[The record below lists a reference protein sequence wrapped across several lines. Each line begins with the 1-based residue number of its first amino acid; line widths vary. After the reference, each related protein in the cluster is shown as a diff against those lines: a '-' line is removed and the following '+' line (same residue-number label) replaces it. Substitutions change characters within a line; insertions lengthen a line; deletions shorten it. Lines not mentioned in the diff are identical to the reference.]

1 MPSIKTTMTTGS
13 YKSASDPRLESYTP
27 PNVQPTITSN
37 DPTRQI
43 NSYTIGLGQRPQ
55 GDDEFDAAL
64 KKLENTF
71 NVLIDRLN
79 ALEGS
84 LKVLQET
91 NKKLESTVALLD
103 PFKEF
108 RENQQS
114 SVATSFKEPLVL
126 TPDMEVK
133 DGHK

>member
-13 YKSASDPRLESYTP
+13 YKSASDPRLE
-27 PNVQPTITSN
+27 N
-37 DPTRQI
+37 DLP
-43 NSYTIGLGQRPQ
+43 LGQLPQ
-55 GDDEFDAAL
+55 GNDEFDAAL

-103 PFKEF
+103 PFKNF
-108 RENQQS
+108 R
-114 SVATSFKEPLVL
+114 EPLVL
-126 TPDMEVK
+126 TEEMEVK

>member
-1 MPSIKTTMTTGS
+1 MAIILEP
-13 YKSASDPRLESYTP
+13 KSNGVSTESN
-27 PNVQPTITSN
+27 PNYENHTQGGLP
-37 DPTRQI
+37 
-43 NSYTIGLGQRPQ
+43 LGQLPQ
-55 GDDEFDAAL
+55 GNDEFDAAL

-103 PFKEF
+103 PFKQF

-114 SVATSFKEPLVL
+114 SVATSLKEPLVL

>member
-13 YKSASDPRLESYTP
+13 YKSASDPRLDDTFP
-27 PNVQPTITSN
+27 
-37 DPTRQI
+37 
-43 NSYTIGLGQRPQ
+43 LGQLPQ
-55 GDDEFDAAL
+55 GNDEFDAAL

-71 NVLIDRLN
+71 NVLVDRLN

>member
-1 MPSIKTTMTTGS
+1 MSMAIILEP
-13 YKSASDPRLESYTP
+13 KSNGVSTES
-27 PNVQPTITSN
+27 NPTYENHTQGGL
-37 DPTRQI
+37 P
-43 NSYTIGLGQRPQ
+43 LGQRPQ
-55 GDDEFDAAL
+55 GDDEFDVAL

-84 LKVLQET
+84 LNVLKET
-91 NKKLESTVALLD
+91 NKKLVATVELMD
-103 PFKEF
+103 PFKQF
-108 RENQQS
+108 RENE
-114 SVATSFKEPLVL
+114 KKINEGPLVL

>member
-1 MPSIKTTMTTGS
+1 MPSIKTTSTTS
-13 YKSASDPRLESYTP
+13 SFNIDDPKRYDQLP
-27 PNVQPTITSN
+27 
-37 DPTRQI
+37 
-43 NSYTIGLGQRPQ
+43 LGQRPQ

-71 NVLIDRLN
+71 NVLVDRLN

-91 NKKLESTVALLD
+91 NQKLESTVALLD
-103 PFKEF
+103 PFKNF
-108 RENQQS
+108 R
-114 SVATSFKEPLVL
+114 EPLVL
-126 TPDMEVK
+126 TEEMEVK

>member
-13 YKSASDPRLESYTP
+13 YKSASDPRLENALP
-27 PNVQPTITSN
+27 
-37 DPTRQI
+37 
-43 NSYTIGLGQRPQ
+43 LGQLPQ
-55 GDDEFDAAL
+55 GNDEFDAAL

-71 NVLIDRLN
+71 NVLVDRLN

-103 PFKEF
+103 PFKNF
-108 RENQQS
+108 R
-114 SVATSFKEPLVL
+114 EPLVL
-126 TPDMEVK
+126 TEDMEVK
-133 DGHK
+133 EPSWKDLVKEENNGHK

>member
-1 MPSIKTTMTTGS
+1 MEIIQKPKVNGVTTDSSTT
-13 YKSASDPRLESYTP
+13 LTT
-27 PNVQPTITSN
+27 NVP
-37 DPTRQI
+37 
-43 NSYTIGLGQRPQ
+43 LGQRPQ

-103 PFKEF
+103 PFKNF
-108 RENQQS
+108 R
-114 SVATSFKEPLVL
+114 EPLVL
-126 TPDMEVK
+126 TEDMEVK
-133 DGHK
+133 DDS

>member
-13 YKSASDPRLESYTP
+13 YKSASDPRLDDAFP
-27 PNVQPTITSN
+27 
-37 DPTRQI
+37 
-43 NSYTIGLGQRPQ
+43 LGQLPQ
-55 GDDEFDAAL
+55 GNDEFDAAL

-103 PFKEF
+103 PSKQFK
-108 RENQQS
+108 ENQQS
-114 SVATSFKEPLVL
+114 SVATSFTSPLVL
-126 TPDMEVK
+126 TSEMEVK

>member
-1 MPSIKTTMTTGS
+1 MTMETNTN
-13 YKSASDPRLESYTP
+13 
-27 PNVQPTITSN
+27 PNVLP
-37 DPTRQI
+37 
-43 NSYTIGLGQRPQ
+43 LGQKPE
-55 GDDEFDAAL
+55 GDEFDTAL

-71 NVLIDRLN
+71 HVLISRLN

-103 PFKEF
+103 PSKEI
-108 RENQQS
+108 
-114 SVATSFKEPLVL
+114 PLVL

>member
-1 MPSIKTTMTTGS
+1 MAIILEP
-13 YKSASDPRLESYTP
+13 KSNVVSTESNLTYENHTQGGLP
-27 PNVQPTITSN
+27 
-37 DPTRQI
+37 
-43 NSYTIGLGQRPQ
+43 LGQLPQ
-55 GDDEFDAAL
+55 GNDEFDAAL

-103 PFKEF
+103 PFKQF

>member
-1 MPSIKTTMTTGS
+1 MAII
-13 YKSASDPRLESYTP
+13 LEPKNNIVSTESH
-27 PNVQPTITSN
+27 PTYENHTQGGL
-37 DPTRQI
+37 P
-43 NSYTIGLGQRPQ
+43 LGQLPQ
-55 GDDEFDAAL
+55 GNDEFDAAL

-103 PFKEF
+103 PFKNF
-108 RENQQS
+108 R
-114 SVATSFKEPLVL
+114 EPLVL
-126 TPDMEVK
+126 TEDMEVK

>member
-1 MPSIKTTMTTGS
+1 MAIILEPKVNGVTT
-13 YKSASDPRLESYTP
+13 ESGT
-27 PNVQPTITSN
+27 TITTN
-37 DPTRQI
+37 IP
-43 NSYTIGLGQRPQ
+43 LGQRPQ

-71 NVLIDRLN
+71 NVLVDRLN

-91 NKKLESTVALLD
+91 NKKLVATVELMD
-103 PFKEF
+103 PFKQF
-108 RENQQS
+108 RENEKK
-114 SVATSFKEPLVL
+114 VNEGPLVL

>member
-13 YKSASDPRLESYTP
+13 YKSASDPRLE
-27 PNVQPTITSN
+27 N
-37 DPTRQI
+37 DLP
-43 NSYTIGLGQRPQ
+43 LGQLPQ
-55 GDDEFDAAL
+55 GNDEFDAAL

-71 NVLIDRLN
+71 NILVDRLN

-91 NKKLESTVALLD
+91 NKKLESTVALID

-108 RENQQS
+108 RDNPRKPKD
-114 SVATSFKEPLVL
+114 VLVL
-126 TPDMEVK
+126 TEDMEVK
-133 DGHK
+133 NDS

>member
-1 MPSIKTTMTTGS
+1 MAIILEPKSENTSTRFSEEMSITTSTN
-13 YKSASDPRLESYTP
+13 DTP
-27 PNVQPTITSN
+27 
-37 DPTRQI
+37 
-43 NSYTIGLGQRPQ
+43 LGQRPQ

-103 PFKEF
+103 PFKQF

-114 SVATSFKEPLVL
+114 SVATSFTSPLVL
-126 TPDMEVK
+126 TSEMEVK

>member
-1 MPSIKTTMTTGS
+1 MAIILE
-13 YKSASDPRLESYTP
+13 PRSNGVSTES
-27 PNVQPTITSN
+27 NPTYENHTQGGL
-37 DPTRQI
+37 P
-43 NSYTIGLGQRPQ
+43 LGQLPQ
-55 GDDEFDAAL
+55 GNDEFDAAL

-91 NKKLESTVALLD
+91 NKKLVSTVALLD
-103 PFKEF
+103 PLEQF

>member
-55 GDDEFDAAL
+55 GDDEFNTAL

-71 NVLIDRLN
+71 NVLVDRLN
-79 ALEGS
+79 ALEES
-84 LKVLQET
+84 LNKLQET
-91 NKKLESTVALLD
+91 NKKLDEQIASMYPSNNLNISYA
-103 PFKEF
+103 K
-108 RENQQS
+108 
-114 SVATSFKEPLVL
+114 PLVL

>member
-1 MPSIKTTMTTGS
+1 MAIILEPRSNV
-13 YKSASDPRLESYTP
+13 ASTESNLGYENHTQGGLP
-27 PNVQPTITSN
+27 
-37 DPTRQI
+37 
-43 NSYTIGLGQRPQ
+43 LGQLPQ
-55 GDDEFDAAL
+55 GNDEFDAAL

-103 PFKEF
+103 PFKQF

-133 DGHK
+133 NGHK

>member
-1 MPSIKTTMTTGS
+1 MPIILE
-13 YKSASDPRLESYTP
+13 PRSNGVSTES
-27 PNVQPTITSN
+27 NPTYENHTQGGL
-37 DPTRQI
+37 P
-43 NSYTIGLGQRPQ
+43 LGQLPQ
-55 GDDEFDAAL
+55 GNDEFDAAL

-103 PFKEF
+103 PFKQF

>member
-1 MPSIKTTMTTGS
+1 MEIIQKPKVNGVTT
-13 YKSASDPRLESYTP
+13 ESGT
-27 PNVQPTITSN
+27 TITTN
-37 DPTRQI
+37 VP
-43 NSYTIGLGQRPQ
+43 LGQRPQ

-71 NVLIDRLN
+71 NVLVDRLN

-84 LKVLQET
+84 LKVLQQT
-91 NKKLESTVALLD
+91 NKELESTVALLD
-103 PFKEF
+103 PFKQF
-108 RENQQS
+108 RENEKK
-114 SVATSFKEPLVL
+114 VNDGPLVL

>member
-1 MPSIKTTMTTGS
+1 MAIILEP
-13 YKSASDPRLESYTP
+13 KSNGVSTES
-27 PNVQPTITSN
+27 NPTYENHTQGGL
-37 DPTRQI
+37 P
-43 NSYTIGLGQRPQ
+43 LGQLPQ
-55 GDDEFDAAL
+55 GNDEFDAAL

-103 PFKEF
+103 PFKQF

>member
-13 YKSASDPRLESYTP
+13 YKSGDPRLENYIP
-27 PNVQPTITSN
+27 PTEQPIITSN
-37 DPTRQI
+37 DPTLQV
-43 NSYTIGLGQRPQ
+43 NNYNLKLGQRPQ

-84 LKVLQET
+84 LKVLQDT

-103 PFKEF
+103 PFKQF
-108 RENQQS
+108 RENEKK
-114 SVATSFKEPLVL
+114 VNDGPLVL

>member
-1 MPSIKTTMTTGS
+1 MAIILEPKVNGVTT
-13 YKSASDPRLESYTP
+13 ESGT
-27 PNVQPTITSN
+27 TITTN
-37 DPTRQI
+37 VP
-43 NSYTIGLGQRPQ
+43 LGQRPQ

-91 NKKLESTVALLD
+91 NKKLESTVALLN
-103 PFKEF
+103 PFKQF

>member
-13 YKSASDPRLESYTP
+13 YKSNDPRLENYIP
-27 PNVQPTITSN
+27 PMDQPTITSN
-37 DPTRQI
+37 DPTLQV
-43 NSYTIGLGQRPQ
+43 NNYNLKLGQRPQ

-103 PFKEF
+103 PFKQF

>member
-1 MPSIKTTMTTGS
+1 MAIILEPKVNGVTT
-13 YKSASDPRLESYTP
+13 ESGT
-27 PNVQPTITSN
+27 TITTN
-37 DPTRQI
+37 VP
-43 NSYTIGLGQRPQ
+43 LGQRPQ

-71 NVLIDRLN
+71 NVLVDRLN

-84 LKVLQET
+84 LKVLQQT
-91 NKKLESTVALLD
+91 NKELESTVALLD
-103 PFKEF
+103 PFKQF
-108 RENQQS
+108 RENEKK
-114 SVATSFKEPLVL
+114 VNDGPLVL

>member
-1 MPSIKTTMTTGS
+1 MTTS
-13 YKSASDPRLESYTP
+13 SQIP
-27 PNVQPTITSN
+27 PNEQPTITSN
-37 DPTRQI
+37 DPTRPI

-79 ALEGS
+79 ALEES
-84 LKVLQET
+84 LKKLQET
-91 NKKLESTVALLD
+91 NKVLESTVALLD
-103 PFKEF
+103 PFKQF
-108 RENQQS
+108 RETQQS

>member
-13 YKSASDPRLESYTP
+13 YKSASDPRLE
-27 PNVQPTITSN
+27 N
-37 DPTRQI
+37 DLP
-43 NSYTIGLGQRPQ
+43 LGQLPQ
-55 GDDEFDAAL
+55 GNDEFDAAL

-103 PFKEF
+103 PFKQF
-108 RENQQS
+108 RENEKK
-114 SVATSFKEPLVL
+114 VNDGPLVL

>member
-1 MPSIKTTMTTGS
+1 MPIILE
-13 YKSASDPRLESYTP
+13 PRSNGVSTES
-27 PNVQPTITSN
+27 NPTYENHTQGGL
-37 DPTRQI
+37 P
-43 NSYTIGLGQRPQ
+43 LGQRPQ

-103 PFKEF
+103 PFKQF

-114 SVATSFKEPLVL
+114 SVVTSFKEPLVL

>member
-13 YKSASDPRLESYTP
+13 YKSASDPRLDDAFP
-27 PNVQPTITSN
+27 
-37 DPTRQI
+37 
-43 NSYTIGLGQRPQ
+43 LGQLPQ
-55 GDDEFDAAL
+55 GDDAFDAAL
-64 KKLENTF
+64 KKLDNTF
-71 NVLIDRLN
+71 NVLVDRLN

-91 NKKLESTVALLD
+91 NAKLQEQISSMV
-103 PFKEF
+103 PFNNLSVSF
-108 RENQQS
+108 NENQQS
-114 SVATSFKEPLVL
+114 TVATSFKEPLVL

>member
-1 MPSIKTTMTTGS
+1 MEIIQKPKLNGVTTDSGT
-13 YKSASDPRLESYTP
+13 
-27 PNVQPTITSN
+27 TITTN
-37 DPTRQI
+37 VP
-43 NSYTIGLGQRPQ
+43 LGQRPQ

-71 NVLIDRLN
+71 NVLVDRLN

-91 NKKLESTVALLD
+91 NQKLESTVALLD
-103 PFKEF
+103 PFKNF
-108 RENQQS
+108 R
-114 SVATSFKEPLVL
+114 EPLVL
-126 TPDMEVK
+126 TEDMEVK